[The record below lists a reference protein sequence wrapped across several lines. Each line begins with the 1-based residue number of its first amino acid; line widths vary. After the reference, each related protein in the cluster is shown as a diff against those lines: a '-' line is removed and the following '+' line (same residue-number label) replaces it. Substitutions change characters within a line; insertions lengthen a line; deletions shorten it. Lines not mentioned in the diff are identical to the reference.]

1 MFPNAYML
9 GGRSRVPGQLTEVF
23 GVYSDVQEETGLAKS
38 QGQFHGLETCV
49 ATHSPVLSTH
59 SLALREPLLGAMF
72 YCHRLE
78 ILNSF

>member
-9 GGRSRVPGQLTEVF
+9 GGQSRVPGQLIKVF
-23 GVYSDVQEETGLAKS
+23 GIYSDVQEETGVAKS

-49 ATHSPVLSTH
+49 ATQSRAQYTQPRAQRT
-59 SLALREPLLGAMF
+59 RLGAMF
-72 YCHRLE
+72 YCHHLE